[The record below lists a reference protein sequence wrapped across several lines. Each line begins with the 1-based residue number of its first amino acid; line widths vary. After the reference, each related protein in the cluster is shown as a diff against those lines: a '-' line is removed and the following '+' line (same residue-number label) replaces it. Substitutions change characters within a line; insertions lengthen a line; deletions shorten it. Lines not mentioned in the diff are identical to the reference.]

1 MKCVAREGKVVC
13 VNDFM
18 AVGVLRELREQE
30 LRIPQDVS
38 VEVQRNGEK

>member
-1 MKCVAREGKVVC
+1 

-38 VEVQRNGEK
+38 VEAQRNGEK

>member
-1 MKCVAREGKVVC
+1 